1 MGCDDRSSGF
11 RSLAGMNLQIHR
23 PPLQRDAAC
32 ADHGAYMSLCHVGQT
47 WLGCPQCA
55 AQRDS
60 ANQQWLAGR
69 ARAEVVER
77 WEDRVG
83 MAGVPERFR
92 ARSLESFE
100 VSCPGQRM
108 ALEFAKGYADGFTA
122 VRRTGRSA
130 IFLGRLGTGKT
141 HLAAGIAQQVMRTHK
156 ASVLFVTAGR
166 MFRMVKDSWV
176 KGSTVSES
184 EVIASL
190 VFPDLLIVD
199 EVGVQQGTEFE
210 RNVMFDVFNER
221 YELRKPALLLGN
233 CTKDE
238 LSARFVGERVVDRL
252 REDGGTVVSFTW
264 GSQRGGGVREEVGE
278 AG

>member
-1 MGCDDRSSGF
+1 MGDGDRSSAF
-11 RSLAGMNLQIHR
+11 RSLAGMGLQIHR
-23 PPLQRDAAC
+23 PPLQRDAVC
-32 ADHGAYMSLCHVGQT
+32 ADHGAFQELCHVGQT
-47 WLGCPQCA
+47 WVGCPQCA

-60 ANQQWLAGR
+60 ANQQWLDGR
-69 ARAEVVER
+69 ARSEVVER

-83 MAGVPERFR
+83 SAGVPERFR
-92 ARSLESFE
+92 SRSLESFE
-100 VSCPGQRM
+100 VGCPGQGV
-108 ALEFAKGYADGFTA
+108 ALEFAKAYADGFTA

-156 ASVLFVTAGR
+156 ASVLFVTAAR
-166 MFRMVKDSWV
+166 MFRMVKDSWA
-176 KGSTVSES
+176 KGSAVTES
-184 EVIASL
+184 DVIASL

-238 LSARFVGERVVDRL
+238 LSSKFVGERVVDRF

-264 GSQRGGGVREEVGE
+264 DSQRSGAARGV
-278 AG
+278 AGVA